1 MSYQDLPTTV
11 LLDLAEDYNSIA
23 SKFIVRSDKSGGGYL
38 LALDKLASIDTE
50 LLSRMPE
57 YEPMTVYDFFHT
69 EGDLAYFIEFLS
81 VGFEPYIGEDNEYL
95 TYLAIER
102 QLYEQANLDASK
114 YYFYRD

>member
-11 LLDLAEDYNSIA
+11 LLDLAEDYSD
-23 SKFIVRSDKSGGGYL
+23 IVRDLQPNTIPVILTKE
-38 LALDKLASIDTE
+38 KLASIDTE